1 MKAEQDKKDVI
12 SKGNLKQKKNN
23 EIILLPVLQ

>member
-1 MKAEQDKKDVI
+1 MKAEQGKKDVI
-12 SKGNLKQKKNN
+12 SKENLKQKKNN

>member
-1 MKAEQDKKDVI
+1 MKEEQDIKDVI
-12 SKGNLKQKKNN
+12 SKKNLKQKKNN